1 MSAEL
6 IDGKEIAAA
15 IQRELTQR
23 VEALA
28 TANVRPGLG
37 VILVGS
43 DPASLSYVTAKEN
56 DCAKVGIASCDIRL
70 PSNVSA
76 NELLCIIADL
86 NADPAIHGILVQLP
100 LPSHIDEESIINTI
114 DPAKDVD
121 GFHPVNMGRLV
132 LGLEG
137 FIPCTPHGI
146 IKMLEYSGVQIA
158 GSDVVVLGRSRIVG
172 APLANLLFR
181 KAAGGNATV
190 TICHTRT
197 VDLADKVR
205 RADLVIAAAGRPNT
219 ITGEIIKPG
228 AVVIDVGVNRVDD
241 ASRTKGYRLVGDVD
255 FESARKTAR
264 LITPVPGGVGPMT
277 RAMLLWNVVVS
288 CEWKLRQ

>member
-56 DCAKVGIASCDIRL
+56 DCAKVGIASRDIRL

-146 IKMLEYSGVQIA
+146 LKMLEYSGVQIA

-205 RADLVIAAAGRPNT
+205 RADLVIAAAGPPQYN
-219 ITGEIIKPG
+219 
-228 AVVIDVGVNRVDD
+228 
-241 ASRTKGYRLVGDVD
+241 YRRNNKTRCRRHRCRR
-255 FESARKTAR
+255 ESGR
-264 LITPVPGGVGPMT
+264 
-277 RAMLLWNVVVS
+277 
-288 CEWKLRQ
+288 